1 MSTLLLIL
9 MLLIAV
15 FLILVVLVQ
24 PGKGD
29 MISGMGGLGGTFSSM
44 MGTRKATDFL
54 TKLTI
59 GLATALLLFSILINK
74 FFISSGEEVVRPAV
88 EGAAIPTNT
97 VPPATPL
104 ENPEMAPPQGQEQGG
119 GEEGNK

>member
-15 FLILVVLVQ
+15 LLILVVLVQ

-29 MISGMGGLGGTFSSM
+29 MLSGMGGLGGTFSNVL
-44 MGTRKATDFL
+44 GTRKATDFL

-59 GLATALLLFSILINK
+59 GLAAALLVFSIAINK
-74 FFISSGEEVVRPAV
+74 FFLQPAEDVIKPAV
-88 EGAAIPTNT
+88 EGAPVPTT
-97 VPPATPL
+97 TAPPATPL
-104 ENPEMAPPQGQEQGG
+104 QMPEQQPQENQDNGEQQES
-119 GEEGNK
+119 N